1 MTVEETARDASL
13 RACLTGVKI
22 AHVTTVDASLRFQL
36 LNQLRAVQDAGFE
49 LTTISAEGSEV
60 PALTAVGI
68 QHVAVAMSRKISPLG
83 DLVSLWRLYRA
94 MRTER
99 FSIVHTH
106 TPKAGL
112 LGQLAATLAGTPIV
126 VNTVHGFYFHENT
139 PPLWRTFFVVLE
151 RLAALNSDII
161 LSVNREDVH
170 TAIHEHICPP
180 EKIKYI
186 GEGID
191 VVRFDPDQVEPARVE
206 MKRTELRLPEGAPV
220 IGFVG
225 RQVREKGLLD
235 LFAAARLVRD
245 QVPDAHFVFIG
256 PVDHAKADA
265 VYPEEADAFGI
276 ADVSRFTGLRL
287 DLPELYSLM
296 DVFVLPSYRE
306 GFGRALI
313 EASAMR
319 KPTVASNIRGCR
331 EAVAD
336 GRTGFL
342 FPVGN
347 AVEMAERIVTLL
359 SDQGL
364 AARMGREGR
373 AMVLESYDERS
384 VNSSI
389 LHEYCRLMQ
398 QKEVPARPQ

>member
-1 MTVEETARDASL
+1 MTVEEIARNTSSG
-13 RACLTGVKI
+13 ACVTGVKI

-36 LNQLRAVQDAGFE
+36 LNQLQAVQEAGFN
-49 LTTISAEGSEV
+49 LTTISAEGPEV
-60 PALTAVGI
+60 SALAAVGI
-68 QHVAVAMSRKISPLG
+68 QHVAVPMSRKVSPLV
-83 DLVSLWRLYRA
+83 DLVSLWRLYRT
-94 MRTER
+94 MRAER

-112 LGQLAATLAGTPIV
+112 LAQLAATLARTPVV

-139 PPLWRTFFVVLE
+139 PPLRRKFFVALE
-151 RLAALNSDII
+151 RIAALNSDII
-161 LSVNREDVH
+161 LSVNREDIQ
-170 TAIHEHICPP
+170 TAIREHICAP

-191 VVRFDPDQVEPARVE
+191 VVHFDPDQVNPATVE
-206 MKRTELRLPEGAPV
+206 MKRAELRLPKGAPV

-235 LFAAARLVRD
+235 LFAAARLVRGR
-245 QVPDAHFVFIG
+245 VPDAHFVFIG
-256 PVDHAKADA
+256 PVDYAKADA

-276 ADVSRFTGLRL
+276 ADVSRFTGMRL
-287 DLPELYSLM
+287 DLPELYALM
-296 DVFVLPSYRE
+296 DVFVLPSHRE

-336 GRTGFL
+336 GRTGLL

-347 AVEMAERIVTLL
+347 AVEMAERIVTLVTEQ
-359 SDQGL
+359 DL

-373 AMVLESYDERS
+373 AMVLESYDERA

-389 LHEYCRLMQ
+389 LQQYARLMQ
-398 QKEVPARPQ
+398 QKHVPVRP

>member
-1 MTVEETARDASL
+1 MTVEQTARDAPL
-13 RACLTGVKI
+13 GACLTGVKI
-22 AHVTTVDASLRFQL
+22 AHGTTVDASLRFQL
-36 LNQLRAVQDAGFE
+36 FNQLRAVQEAGFE
-49 LTTISAEGSEV
+49 LTTISAEGPEV
-60 PALTAVGI
+60 SALTAVGI
-68 QHVAVAMSRKISPLG
+68 QHVAVPMSRKITPLV
-83 DLVSLWRLYRA
+83 DLVSLWRLYRT

-112 LGQLAATLAGTPIV
+112 LAQLAATLARTPVV

-139 PPLWRTFFVVLE
+139 PPLWRKFFVVLE
-151 RLAALNSDII
+151 RIAALNSDII
-161 LSVNREDVH
+161 LSVNREDVQ
-170 TAIHEHICPP
+170 TAIREGICAP

-191 VVRFDPDQVEPARVE
+191 VVRFDPDQVNPASVQ
-206 MKRTELRLPEGAPV
+206 MKRAELRLPEGAPV

-235 LFAAARLVRD
+235 LFAAARLIRD

-265 VYPEEADAFGI
+265 VYPEEADAFAI
-276 ADVSRFTGLRL
+276 ADVSRFTGMRL
-287 DLPELYSLM
+287 DLPELYALM
-296 DVFVLPSYRE
+296 DVVVLPSYRE

-319 KPTVASNIRGCR
+319 KPTVASDIRGCR

-347 AVEMAERIVTLL
+347 AVEMAERIVTLV

-373 AMVLESYDERS
+373 AMVLESYDERT

-389 LHEYCRLMQ
+389 LREYCRLMQ
-398 QKEVPARPQ
+398 QKQVPVRP

>member
-1 MTVEETARDASL
+1 VTVEEIARNTSSG
-13 RACLTGVKI
+13 ACVTGVKI
-22 AHVTTVDASLRFQL
+22 GHVTTVDASLRFQL
-36 LNQLRAVQDAGFE
+36 LNQLQAVQEAGFN
-49 LTTISAEGSEV
+49 LTTISAEGPEV
-60 PALTAVGI
+60 SALAAVGI
-68 QHVAVAMSRKISPLG
+68 QHLAVPMSRKITPLV
-83 DLVSLWRLYRA
+83 DLVSLWRLYRT
-94 MRTER
+94 MRAER

-112 LGQLAATLAGTPIV
+112 LAQLAATLARTPVV

-139 PPLWRTFFVVLE
+139 PPLRRKFFVALE
-151 RLAALNSDII
+151 RIAALNSDII
-161 LSVNREDVH
+161 LSVNREDVQ
-170 TAIHEHICPP
+170 TAIREHICAP

-191 VVRFDPDQVEPARVE
+191 VVRFDPDEVNPATVEI
-206 MKRTELRLPEGAPV
+206 KRAELRLPEGAPV

-235 LFAAARLVRD
+235 LFAAARLVRH
-245 QVPDAHFVFIG
+245 QIPDAHFLFIG

-276 ADVSRFTGLRL
+276 ADVSRFTGLRF
-287 DLPELYSLM
+287 DLPELYALM

-313 EASAMR
+313 EASAMQ

-347 AVEMAERIVTLL
+347 AVEMAERIVTLV
-359 SDQGL
+359 SDKGL

-373 AMVLESYDERS
+373 AMVLESYDERN

-389 LHEYCRLMQ
+389 LREYCRLMR
-398 QKEVPARPQ
+398 QKQVPARP

>member
-1 MTVEETARDASL
+1 MTVEQTARDAPL
-13 RACLTGVKI
+13 GACLTGVKI

-36 LNQLRAVQDAGFE
+36 FNQLRAVQEAGFE
-49 LTTISAEGSEV
+49 LTTISAEGPEV
-60 PALTAVGI
+60 SALTAVGI
-68 QHVAVAMSRKISPLG
+68 QHVAVPMSRKITPLV
-83 DLVSLWRLYRA
+83 DLVSLWRLYRT

-112 LGQLAATLAGTPIV
+112 LAQLAATLARTPVV

-139 PPLWRTFFVVLE
+139 PPLWRKFFVVLE
-151 RLAALNSDII
+151 RIAALNSDII
-161 LSVNREDVH
+161 LSVNREDVQ
-170 TAIHEHICPP
+170 TAIREGICAP

-191 VVRFDPDQVEPARVE
+191 VVRFDPDQVNPASVQ
-206 MKRTELRLPEGAPV
+206 MKRAELRLPEGAPV

-235 LFAAARLVRD
+235 LFAAARLIRD

-276 ADVSRFTGLRL
+276 ADVSRFTGMRL
-287 DLPELYSLM
+287 DLPELYALM
-296 DVFVLPSYRE
+296 DVVVLPSYRE

-319 KPTVASNIRGCR
+319 KPTVASDIRGCR

-347 AVEMAERIVTLL
+347 AVEMAERIVTLV

-373 AMVLESYDERS
+373 AMVLESYDERT

-389 LHEYCRLMQ
+389 LREYCRLIQ
-398 QKEVPARPQ
+398 QKQVPVRP